1 MLIRVRSTGAVMYE
15 PEFRTYM
22 SQTTGASWNQTTDAI
37 LNELGADPVLNGP
50 YPSASTYQYII
61 SGPVVEVDGQWF
73 TSFEVV
79 DMDAE
84 QIAAKNVELANNN
97 KTKGKQLLSDTD
109 WTAIPSVAD
118 PLQSNPYLT
127 NQDAFFVYRS
137 AVRDIVLNP
146 TYDAVFPEEP
156 VEIWSSQGANPSFFA
171 LLYTE

>member
-1 MLIRVRSTGAVMYE
+1 MLIRVRDTGAVMYE
-15 PEFRTYM
+15 DEFRTYM

-50 YPSASTYQYII
+50 YPTCGTYQYVNG
-61 SGPVVEVDGQWF
+61 GPVVLIDGQWF
-73 TSFEVV
+73 TSFVVV
-79 DMDAE
+79 DMDEE
-84 QIAAKNVELANNN
+84 QIGAKNVELAANN
-97 KTKGKQLLSDTD
+97 KAKGQQILSDTD

-156 VEIWSSQGANPSFFA
+156 VEAWSNV
-171 LLYTE
+171 